1 MAKNKKLSEKV
12 QQESPPLLPLPEE
25 KHTSEKSCCL
35 FSTMVPLVLVIFIL
49 YVSTYIG
56 AMSGAIVTKH
66 NGGICSFLSCFDFQ
80 LQVRFSQ
87 KRTKTRAYAC
97 TKKLKS

>member
-25 KHTSEKSCCL
+25 KHSSEKSCCL

-56 AMSGAIVTKH
+56 AMSGAIATKH
-66 NGGICSFLSCFDFQ
+66 SGGICLYLSNFELQSCGIWTRHFLS
-80 LQVRFSQ
+80 
-87 KRTKTRAYAC
+87 T
-97 TKKLKS
+97 